1 MAWVNGG
8 EGYPPEAKELA
19 RHLLTQNLSINEVV
33 AKMRA
38 TYPTIVR
45 QTISNWG
52 IADEAFGI
60 LYRQALAGKAQ
71 SIITDSMEQLED
83 VYDRTNTMLNSDEP
97 IDEKKATLLRL
108 MKDTANDKQKTAIML
123 LGKINKHYGD
133 NIKQT
138 HGFENAPLV
147 ELVVTKPV
155 AEGLSSLE
163 KLQNGGD

>member
-1 MAWVNGG
+1 MA
-8 EGYPPEAKELA
+8 
-19 RHLLTQNLSINEVV
+19 QNLSINEVV

-38 TYPTIVR
+38 TYPKIVR

-71 SIITDSMEQLED
+71 SVITDSMEQLED
-83 VYDRTNTMLNSDEP
+83 VYERTTAMLNSDEA

-123 LGKINKHYGD
+123 LGKINKHYSD
-133 NIKQT
+133 KTNNT
-138 HGFENAPLV
+138 VAFENLPTIQL
-147 ELVVTKPV
+147 EVVDN
-155 AEGLSSLE
+155 GL
-163 KLQNGGD
+163 QDT

>member
-1 MAWVNGG
+1 MNVDNYNA
-8 EGYPPEAKELA
+8 GYPPEAKDLA
-19 RHLLTQNLSINEVV
+19 RSLLSQNLSINEVV

-71 SIITDSMEQLED
+71 SVITDSMEQLED
-83 VYDRTNTMLNSDEP
+83 VYERTTTMLNSDEP

-108 MKDTANDKQKTAIML
+108 LKDTANDKQKTAIML
-123 LGKINKHYGD
+123 LGKINKHYSD
-133 NIKQT
+133 KTNNT
-138 HGFENAPLV
+138 VAFENAPTIKL
-147 ELVVTKPV
+147 EVVD
-155 AEGLSSLE
+155 
-163 KLQNGGD
+163 NGISNP